1 MLKLS
6 DREWKEFCISDIF
19 MISPG
24 KRLTKNDMVAGNKPF
39 IGASDSN
46 NGITA
51 FISNSNTSEDNN
63 TLGVNYNGS
72 VVENFY
78 HPYTCLFSDDVKRF
92 KLKSIEGTKYHYL
105 FFKAVILQQKCKYAY
120 GYKFNEQRMQ
130 RQMILLPVNANKT
143 PDYNFMEQY
152 IKEREQLLVQNH
164 ISYLNKSMQTE
175 EAIPTLKETE
185 WKEFYL
191 KDIFSDIKRGKRLK
205 TADHIDGMT
214 PYVSSSAINN
224 GVDAFI
230 GNNEKVRKCN
240 DCLTVANSGSVG
252 KTFYHSYE
260 FIASDHVTTLS
271 SDKLNA
277 YSYLFVSVLVQR
289 LEEKYNFNREINDS
303 RINVERIVLP
313 VDSSGNPDYD
323 YMEKY
328 AKNILLKLKLQY
340 LNEKQKKC

>member
-1 MLKLS
+1 
-6 DREWKEFCISDIF
+6 

-24 KRLTKNDMVAGNKPF
+24 KRLTKNNMVDGNKPF

-51 FISNSNTSEDNN
+51 FVSNSNISEDSNI
-63 TLGVNYNGS
+63 LGVNYNGS

-92 KLKSIEGTKYHYL
+92 RLKSIEGTKYHYL
-105 FFKAVILQQKCKYAY
+105 FFKTVILQQKCKYAY

-130 RQMILLPVNANKT
+130 KQIILLPVNT
-143 PDYNFMEQY
+143 SELPDYDFMEQY
-152 IKEREQLLVQNH
+152 IKERELLLVQN
-164 ISYLNKSMQTE
+164 YKFCLDKAMQSE
-175 EAIPTLKETE
+175 ESIPSLKEKK

-191 KDIFSDIKRGKRLK
+191 KDIFSNIKRGKRLK
-205 TADHIDGMT
+205 TADHIIGTT
-214 PYVSSSAINN
+214 PYVSSSSINN

-230 GNNEKVRKCN
+230 GNNAGIRKFH

-252 KTFYHSYE
+252 ETFYHKYE
-260 FIASDHVTTLS
+260 FIASDHVTILY
-271 SDKLNA
+271 SDKLNV
-277 YSYLFVSVLVQR
+277 YSYLFISVLIQR

-303 RINVERIVLP
+303 RINTERIILP
-313 VDSSGNPDYD
+313 IDSSGQPDYI

-328 AKNILLKLKLQY
+328 ARNLFLKIKMQYFNAKLKGS
-340 LNEKQKKC
+340 